1 MTDTPP
7 QTPSIEKAHEQGFS
21 VDIKHS
27 FEQDFEDDNDLT
39 YVVGIAS
46 NKNGKY
52 RKKMEDIHT
61 FVENFNNKLDW
72 GYFAIF
78 DGHAGIEASKWCGK
92 NLHDIIEHKINDDNN
107 KDIRLIFNESF
118 EQADKEINNNL
129 NGHSGCTA
137 AVCILR
143 WEQKDSKDQ
152 PDNDMIDH
160 RRMLYTA
167 NVGDSRIVLMRDNT
181 ALRLTYD
188 HKASDP
194 MECKRVESIGGLV
207 IKNRVNGMLAV
218 TRSIG
223 DKFFDTL
230 VVSNPFTTKIELT
243 SKDEFMI
250 IACDGLWDVM
260 EDQEACD
267 FIIQND
273 LASDPQTA
281 SELLIEHA
289 LKLGSA
295 DNITV
300 MVISFK
306 TYDA

>member
-1 MTDTPP
+1 MTTIPPSTPAVERSN
-7 QTPSIEKAHEQGFS
+7 QETILNGN
-21 VDIKHS
+21 DI
-27 FEQDFEDDNDLT
+27 DDELT
-39 YVVGIAS
+39 YNVGISS
-46 NKNGKY
+46 NKNSKY

-92 NLHDIIEHKINDDNN
+92 NLHDVIENKMNADNN
-107 KDIRLIFNESF
+107 RDIREIFNESF
-118 EQADKEINNNL
+118 QEADKEINANL
-129 NGHSGCTA
+129 SGHSGCTA

-143 WEQKDSKDQ
+143 WEQQDDSD
-152 PDNDMIDH
+152 DGLDH
-160 RRMLYTA
+160 SRMLYTA
-167 NVGDSRIVLMRDNT
+167 NVGDT
-181 ALRLTYD
+181 
-188 HKASDP
+188 SDA

-223 DKFFDTL
+223 DKFFDSL
-230 VVSNPFTTKIELT
+230 VISNPFTTKIELT

-267 FIIQND
+267 FIVENE
-273 LASDPQTA
+273 LTTDPQMA

-295 DNITV
+295 DNLTV
-300 MVISFK
+300 MVVSFK
-306 TYDA
+306 TYEP

>member
-1 MTDTPP
+1 MTTIPPSTPAVERSN
-7 QTPSIEKAHEQGFS
+7 QENILNGN
-21 VDIKHS
+21 DI
-27 FEQDFEDDNDLT
+27 DDELT
-39 YVVGIAS
+39 YNVGISS
-46 NKNGKY
+46 NKNSKY

-92 NLHDIIEHKINDDNN
+92 NLHDVIENKMNADNN
-107 KDIRLIFNESF
+107 RDIREIFNESF
-118 EQADKEINNNL
+118 QEADKEINANL
-129 NGHSGCTA
+129 SGHSGCTA

-143 WEQKDSKDQ
+143 WEQQDDSD
-152 PDNDMIDH
+152 DGLDH
-160 RRMLYTA
+160 SRMLYTA
-167 NVGDSRIVLMRDNT
+167 NVGDSRIVLMRDSV

-188 HKASDP
+188 HKASDA

-223 DKFFDTL
+223 DKFFDSL
-230 VVSNPFTTKIELT
+230 VISNPFTTKIELT

-267 FIIQND
+267 FIVENE
-273 LASDPQTA
+273 LTTDPQMA

-295 DNITV
+295 DNLTV
-300 MVISFK
+300 MVVSFK
-306 TYDA
+306 TYEP

>member
-1 MTDTPP
+1 MSTPP
-7 QTPSIEKAHEQGFS
+7 QTLGAPVPISSEHFS
-21 VDIKHS
+21 PQQH
-27 FEQDFEDDNDLT
+27 QTGDDELT
-39 YVVGIAS
+39 YVVGIS
-46 NKNGKY
+46 SEKNAKY

-92 NLHDIIEHKINDDNN
+92 NLHDVVEAKMNSDAN
-107 KDIRLIFNESF
+107 KDIREIFNEAF
-118 EQADKEINNNL
+118 QEADKEINNNL
-129 NGHSGCTA
+129 SGHSGCTA
-137 AVCILR
+137 AVCLLR
-143 WEQKDSKDQ
+143 WEQQDSSD
-152 PDNDMIDH
+152 DGLDH
-160 RRMLYTA
+160 SRMLYTA
-167 NVGDSRIVLMRDNT
+167 NVGDSRIVLMRDDI

-223 DKFFDTL
+223 DKFFDSL
-230 VVSNPFTTKIELT
+230 VIANPFTTKIELT

-250 IACDGLWDVM
+250 VACDGLWDVM

-267 FIIQND
+267 FIVKNNLSKKPQ
-273 LASDPQTA
+273 LAS
-281 SELLIEHA
+281 EMLIEHA

-295 DNITV
+295 DNLTV
-300 MVISFK
+300 MVVCFK
-306 TYDA
+306 TYEP

>member
-1 MTDTPP
+1 MSSTSLTASVEKTNP
-7 QTPSIEKAHEQGFS
+7 QEAEAGTSNYV
-21 VDIKHS
+21 VD
-27 FEQDFEDDNDLT
+27 ELT
-39 YVVGIAS
+39 YNVGIAS
-46 NKNGKY
+46 NKNSKY

-92 NLHDIIEHKINDDNN
+92 NLHDVIENKMNSEGD
-107 KDIRLIFNESF
+107 KDIREIFNEAF
-118 EQADKEINNNL
+118 QEADKEINNKL
-129 NGHSGCTA
+129 SGHSGCTA
-137 AVCILR
+137 AVCLLR
-143 WEQKDSKDQ
+143 WEQQ
-152 PDNDMIDH
+152 NDVEDGLEH
-160 RRMLYTA
+160 SRMLYTA
-167 NVGDSRIVLMRDNT
+167 NVGDSRIVLLRDSV

-188 HKASDP
+188 HKASDV
-194 MECKRVESIGGLV
+194 MECKRVEAIGGLV

-223 DKFFDTL
+223 DKFFDSL
-230 VVSNPFTTKIELT
+230 VISNPFTTKIELT

-260 EDQEACD
+260 EDQEACN
-267 FIIQND
+267 FIVENN
-273 LASDPQTA
+273 LSSDPQMA
-281 SELLIEHA
+281 SEMLIEHA

-300 MVISFK
+300 MVVSFK
-306 TYDA
+306 TFEP